1 MGVPYGDRGYPP
13 PHGLAPLKPT
23 VSPRGRRGAHP
34 RLHLGVL
41 ALPGDGGHLTDFV
54 ANLWSIGALV
64 TLYNIGEAQTMVL
77 LTPGG
82 PRCLSPQVYSVVV
95 SSHGLAM
102 LLRPTLYTC
111 VICTNIPH

>member
-64 TLYNIGEAQTMVL
+64 TLYNTGEAQTMVL

-82 PRCLSPQVYSVVV
+82 PRCLSPQCSSLVYYV
-95 SSHGLAM
+95 SKALHSLTYTQRRTRVSA
-102 LLRPTLYTC
+102 TL
-111 VICTNIPH
+111 PH

>member
-1 MGVPYGDRGYPP
+1 MGGPPEGVPGVSDPL

-54 ANLWSIGALV
+54 ANLWSIGAGV
-64 TLYNIGEAQTMVL
+64 
-77 LTPGG
+77 
-82 PRCLSPQVYSVVV
+82 
-95 SSHGLAM
+95 
-102 LLRPTLYTC
+102 
-111 VICTNIPH
+111 

>member
-54 ANLWSIGALV
+54 ANLWSIGALGGNR
-64 TLYNIGEAQTMVL
+64 YYIRQAQPKPLVL
-77 LTPGG
+77 KPTAGAQGSEMSFPPLCSLE
-82 PRCLSPQVYSVVV
+82 CLQLSRSLVGTIQ
-95 SSHGLAM
+95 
-102 LLRPTLYTC
+102 
-111 VICTNIPH
+111 

>member
-64 TLYNIGEAQTMVL
+64 TLYNTGEAQTMVL

-82 PRCLSPQVYSVVV
+82 PRCLSPVV
-95 SSHGLAM
+95 SSDLFFVA
-102 LLRPTLYTC
+102 LLLE
-111 VICTNIPH
+111 H